1 MHSILALHIL
11 IYELRQ
17 EESYSDCGFMQM
29 QRYVL
34 SYLQHLHN
42 ARELSSDRHPCNS
55 NLGSESIR
63 IFRKEMTI
71 EFEEEFC
78 IFHTMK
84 HLMNAT
90 LK

>member
-1 MHSILALHIL
+1 
-11 IYELRQ
+11 
-17 EESYSDCGFMQM
+17 M
-29 QRYVL
+29 QRHVL
-34 SYLQHLHN
+34 PYLQHLHK
-42 ARELSSDRHPCNS
+42 AGELSSDRHPWNS
-55 NLGSESIR
+55 NLGSESIG

-78 IFHTMK
+78 IFHAMK